1 MFRKILIAN
10 RGEIAV
16 RIIRACREM
25 GIATVAVFS
34 EADAPALF
42 VSMAD
47 ESICIGGPR
56 AADSYLNMEAILSAA
71 IATGAEAIHPGY
83 GLLSENPKF
92 VAMCEQCGIAFI
104 GPTSELI
111 AKMGDKDEARRT
123 MKAAGVPVI
132 PGSDVITDVAE
143 AERCAEEIGFP
154 VIIKARAG
162 GGGRGIRIVK
172 ERAEFRGAFLAA
184 SSEAESAFG
193 DGACY
198 LEKYLR
204 PVKHIEMQVLCDNY
218 GGVVCLGER
227 ECSVQRKN
235 QKLIEESPS
244 PAISAETRAA
254 MTLASTRAA
263 KATGYRGV
271 GTIEYLYTSEGD
283 FYFMEMNTRLQVEH
297 PVTEMVTGV
306 DLVQWQIRVA
316 AGVKLPFTQEDIKLT
331 GAAIECRI
339 NAEDPSRGFAP
350 CCGTVELL
358 HIPGGPWVRFDT
370 AIYQDYFIPPFY
382 DSMIGKLIV
391 HAQNREQAIR
401 KMKMALSELVIEGVT
416 HNADF
421 QAQLLENPAFVD
433 GSYTT
438 GLLDELGK

>member
-132 PGSDVITDVAE
+132 PGSDVIEDVDE

-154 VIIKARAG
+154 
-162 GGGRGIRIVK
+162 
-172 ERAEFRGAFLAA
+172 
-184 SSEAESAFG
+184 
-193 DGACY
+193 
-198 LEKYLR
+198 
-204 PVKHIEMQVLCDNY
+204 
-218 GGVVCLGER
+218 
-227 ECSVQRKN
+227 
-235 QKLIEESPS
+235 
-244 PAISAETRAA
+244 
-254 MTLASTRAA
+254 
-263 KATGYRGV
+263 ATGRA
-271 GTIEYLYTSEGD
+271 TLRSTSARSS
-283 FYFMEMNTRLQVEH
+283 TSRCRSSA
-297 PVTEMVTGV
+297 TT
-306 DLVQWQIRVA
+306 
-316 AGVKLPFTQEDIKLT
+316 T
-331 GAAIECRI
+331 GAL
-339 NAEDPSRGFAP
+339 FASES
-350 CCGTVELL
+350 GSARSS
-358 HIPGGPWVRFDT
+358 GR
-370 AIYQDYFIPPFY
+370 QDYFIPPFY